1 MSNPLHTLFG
11 TRAQRLAEPL
21 PARPV
26 RIAWYAV
33 LFVLGALVS
42 LCGCF
47 VQGLWSP
54 AGLLFALLANGAVCY
69 LGLRATGTKLG
80 AGVPMIGWFLVLLVL
95 LSPAP
100 RATSSWPPGLTRT
113 CTSWAAGCP
122 VWCARRCRPAHR
134 SPSAFRASGTD
145 RTRRAVNAPAP

>member
-95 LSPAP
+95 LSPRP
-100 RATSSWPPGLTRT
+100 EGDFVLATGVDSYVYVLGGWLPGL
-113 CTSWAAGCP
+113 
-122 VWCARRCRPAHR
+122 VCATLPTR
-134 SPSAFRASGTD
+134 SPFTFGIPRQRD
-145 RTRRAVNAPAP
+145 